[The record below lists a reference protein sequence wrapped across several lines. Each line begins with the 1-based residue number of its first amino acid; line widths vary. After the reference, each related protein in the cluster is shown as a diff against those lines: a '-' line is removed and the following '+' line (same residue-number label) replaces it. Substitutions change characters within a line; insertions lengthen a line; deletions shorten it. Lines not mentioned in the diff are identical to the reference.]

1 MPMTP
6 RLETDVMDRRT
17 LLAMVLLFALFMVWS
32 KLYMKWYGPDEDAAV
47 ETSAVEAPLE
57 AAGSEPVVARALD
70 DDDVVV
76 SNPAAMPAADDVA
89 STVGELPFEPLSFSG
104 SAGAPVTVVTD
115 LYRMVVDPSGG
126 TVTSWQGLEFSGIE
140 LEGNVE
146 LVPARGELDPAPKGD
161 VLMFERGELDLS
173 EAVFTVEG
181 STTLDLS
188 GSAAPR
194 ELALVATTDGG
205 VTVRKIFTFRP
216 ATYDFDV
223 NYEVSAVDAT
233 ARAIMS
239 RTLGEPVS
247 ARFTW
252 SRGIEV
258 TEKAI
263 KAAMRRPTSDRAFA
277 MVGEE
282 LEFKNQ
288 GDLDRDDGKAFG
300 AYRGSVRFAGAQN
313 KYFMIA
319 GFLPDS
325 IDKAV
330 EGRIRLGGDRETMR
344 QSWEIELPLR
354 RSGSTASSGL
364 SYYFGPSD
372 FDGLKVYGSAL
383 ERTVNLGWK
392 WIQPISELVLGLM
405 NWLHRFIPNYGWVIV
420 VISVLSKLVFWPL
433 TAKGTKSMRKTAE
446 SQARLKPR
454 LDEAKKKHGKDAQ
467 RYNQEMMKIY
477 KEEGVNP
484 MAGMAGCLPMM
495 IQMPVFLA
503 LYQVLYNMVDLRHAP
518 WMLWIHDLS
527 QPDMLATLP
536 VSLPILGPN
545 LNVLP
550 LIMAVATYLQTKMTP
565 QTGAAGGQMAAMNKV
580 MPIMMLFF
588 LYNMPAGLVIYWT
601 INTGMTALQS
611 WQVNRA
617 ASATGGTQTA

>member
-1 MPMTP
+1 
-6 RLETDVMDRRT
+6 MDRRT
-17 LLAMVLLFALFMVWS
+17 LLAMVLLFALFMLWS
-32 KLYMKWYGPDEDAAV
+32 KLYMKWYGPDPDEIAAA
-47 ETSAVEAPLE
+47 ETTVVEAPVE
-57 AAGSEPVVARALD
+57 R
-70 DDDVVV
+70 
-76 SNPAAMPAADDVA
+76 AADRPADINDSPTTMPSYDGHAVD
-89 STVGELPFEPLSFSG
+89 STTEPTFAPLAFSG
-104 SAGAPVTVVTD
+104 TAGAPLKVVTD
-115 LYRMVVDPSGG
+115 RFQLMIDPHGG
-126 TVTSWQGLEFSGIE
+126 VITSWQGLEFSGIE
-140 LEGNVE
+140 QEGYVE
-146 LVPARGELDPAPKGD
+146 LVPARGELDPSPRGD
-161 VLMFERGELDLS
+161 VLVFEHGELDLTN
-173 EAVFTVEG
+173 AVFSPEG
-181 STTLDLS
+181 TSLLDLS
-188 GSAAPR
+188 RSSSPR
-194 ELALVATTDGG
+194 EMSLTATTDGG
-205 VTVRKIFTFRP
+205 IMVRKTYTFRP
-216 ATYDFDV
+216 GAYDFDV
-223 NYEVSAVDAT
+223 NYEVSTIDAT
-233 ARAIMS
+233 ALGIATRL
-239 RTLGEPVS
+239 LGEPVS

-252 SRGIEV
+252 TQGVEL
-258 TEKAI
+258 TEMAI
-263 KAAMRRPTSDRAFA
+263 KAAMRRPISFRAFA
-277 MVGEE
+277 MVGDE
-282 LEFKNQ
+282 LDFKQQAN
-288 GDLDRDDGKAFG
+288 LDRDDGKAFG

-319 GFLPDS
+319 GFVPDS
-325 IDKAV
+325 ITNAV
-330 EGRIRLGGDRETMR
+330 EGRIRLGGDRETMQ

-354 RSGSTASSGL
+354 RSGSDATSGL

-372 FDGLKVYGSAL
+372 FDGLKGYGCAL

-433 TAKGTKSMRKTAE
+433 TAKGTQAMRKTAE

-484 MAGMAGCLPMM
+484 MAGMAGCLPML

-527 QPDMLATLP
+527 QPDMLTTLP
-536 VSLPILGPN
+536 VSLPILGSH

-550 LIMAVATYLQTKMTP
+550 LVMAVATFLQTKMTP
-565 QTGAAGGQMAAMNKV
+565 HTGGAGGQMAAMNKV

-588 LYNMPAGLVIYWT
+588 LYNMPSGLVIYWT

-611 WQVNRA
+611 WQVNRSA
-617 ASATGGTQTA
+617 PATGGPQTA